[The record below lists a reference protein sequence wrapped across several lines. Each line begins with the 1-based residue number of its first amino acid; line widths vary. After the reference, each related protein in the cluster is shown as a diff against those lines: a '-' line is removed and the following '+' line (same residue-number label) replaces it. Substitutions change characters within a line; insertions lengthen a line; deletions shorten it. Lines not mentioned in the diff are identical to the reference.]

1 MNKEKIQK
9 INTTTMFYIDLKNCL
24 IYKPFIISDI
34 IFDEKNDRYFFIF
47 SNKKDKTIQYI
58 YKAKKIDFK
67 NKFVKNV
74 TFISNALDRE
84 FTKNDIENI
93 VDEIFVKDNKIC
105 AKSIKFGRNKLLAF
119 RNEIDKN
126 GRRFQSTKLFL
137 TLNVPEQN
145 ISDEKVDFLSLM
157 IYIIDYYVERKKF

>member
-9 INTTTMFYIDLKNCL
+9 INITTLFYIDLKNCL

-58 YKAKKIDFK
+58 YKIKKIDFK

-74 TFISNALDRE
+74 TFISNVLNRE
-84 FTKNDIENI
+84 FAKNDIENI
-93 VDEIFVKDNKIC
+93 VDEIFVKDNKLC
-105 AKSIKFGRNKLLAF
+105 AKSVKFKRDKLLAF
-119 RNEIDKN
+119 RNEINKN
-126 GRRFQSTKLFL
+126 GKRFHSTKLFL
-137 TLNVPEQN
+137 TLNVPNQN
-145 ISDEKVDFLSLM
+145 ISNEKVDFLSLM